1 VSTDDQNLHLQ
12 LDALNLAGCEKIFED
27 RFSGAKS
34 ERPGLQN
41 ILDYARSGD
50 TIVVWRLDRF
60 SRSLKDLIDIVTLL
74 GSKEIGL
81 KSLQEAIDTSSSSG
95 KLIFHLFIS
104 SGLWQNLSET
114 LSEKEL
120 RRASKRLVLE
130 VGTEGDPKP

>member
-1 VSTDDQNLHLQ
+1 VLLGYARVSTDDQNLHLQ

-60 SRSLKDLIDIVTLL
+60 SRSLKI
-74 GSKEIGL
+74 
-81 KSLQEAIDTSSSSG
+81 
-95 KLIFHLFIS
+95 
-104 SGLWQNLSET
+104 
-114 LSEKEL
+114 
-120 RRASKRLVLE
+120 
-130 VGTEGDPKP
+130 